1 MSPVKLFH
9 KYRGLSDF
17 TLTSLLRTA
26 RVLLPRMVG
35 KQTRYKVTDLPSE
48 RTVRYYISRGIM
60 DRPLGKRGTTSLF
73 GYRHLLQLLAI
84 KYLQSQYLPLEKIRI
99 VLAGRS
105 NRELEE
111 ILPDGSSGVRG
122 SAAATVITG
131 SGRELPP
138 PPGAEARRSAGGRPR
153 TDDESGGREGVRQ
166 WRRYSVAP
174 GVELHLREEHFTP
187 VDEGEV
193 EGWGRSILSILSK
206 SLEDRPEGS

>member
-1 MSPVKLFH
+1 
-9 KYRGLSDF
+9 
-17 TLTSLLRTA
+17 
-26 RVLLPRMVG
+26 MVG

-48 RTVRYYISRGIM
+48 RTVRYYLSRGIM
-60 DRPLGKRGTTSLF
+60 DRPIGKRGTASLF

-84 KYLQSQYLPLEKIRI
+84 KYLQFQYLPLEKIRA

-111 ILPDGSSGVRG
+111 ILPDGSSDIRG
-122 SAAATVITG
+122 SAAAAVFTD
-131 SGRELPP
+131 SGQEYPP
-138 PPGAEARRSAGGRPR
+138 PPGGDGRRSAEGRPHP
-153 TDDESGGREGVRQ
+153 EGGGGPEGSRQ

-193 EGWGRSILSILSK
+193 ESWGRSILAILRK
-206 SLEDRPEGS
+206 SLEDRLEGP

>member
-26 RVLLPRMVG
+26 RDLLPRMVG

-48 RTVRYYISRGIM
+48 RTVRYYLSRGIL

-84 KYLQSQYLPLEKIRI
+84 KYLQFQYLPLEKIRV

-122 SAAATVITG
+122 SSAAAVITG
-131 SGRELPP
+131 SGQENTPP
-138 PPGAEARRSAGGRPR
+138 FGRGARRPVEGRPHP
-153 TDDESGGREGVRQ
+153 EGSGAPEGSRQ

-193 EGWGRSILSILSK
+193 ENWGRSILAILRK
-206 SLEDRPEGS
+206 SLEDRLEGS